1 MARNDLTLRF
11 LGAAGTVTGSKH
23 LVRSPGGQVLLD
35 CGLFQGLK
43 ELRLRNWTLDFTPA
57 AIDAVVLSHAHVDHS
72 GALPLLVRGG
82 FRGTIYCSAGT
93 ADLLEVMLHDA
104 AKLQEEEARTANRYG
119 YSKHAPAL
127 PLYTTRDA
135 EAALARV
142 VTRPYGQ
149 AFGVVGGV
157 AAILRRAGHILG
169 AATVE
174 LQIEAGRHAD
184 APLTLVFSGDLGRR
198 NRPILRDPE
207 PVAGADVLLVESTYG
222 DRTHAADSEAQLER
236 IVREAAAR
244 GGGLLIPSFAVGR
257 TQDLVWLLRRLEDAG
272 RIPSLPVFI
281 DSPMAIDV
289 TDTYGRHPEDVDD
302 EVRQLLPQRL
312 RCRDYTLV
320 RDAAASKALNDRKG
334 PMIVI
339 AGSGMATGGR
349 ILHHLKMRL
358 PDPSTTVLFPGFQAE
373 GTRGRTLLQKPES
386 VRIHGQ
392 DVPVRAH
399 IESIDGLSAHADR
412 EEILEWL
419 GGFTRAPRQTW
430 IVHGEPHAA
439 ESLATAIRARLGWT
453 CDVAVAGA
461 TVPLA
466 AEAARR

>member
-1 MARNDLTLRF
+1 MLR
-11 LGAAGTVTGSKH
+11 
-23 LVRSPGGQVLLD
+23 
-35 CGLFQGLK
+35 
-43 ELRLRNWTLDFTPA
+43 
-57 AIDAVVLSHAHVDHS
+57 
-72 GALPLLVRGG
+72 
-82 FRGTIYCSAGT
+82 
-93 ADLLEVMLHDA
+93 DA

-119 YSKHAPAL
+119 YSKHTPAL

-149 AFGVVGGV
+149 PFGVVGGV
-157 AAILRRAGHILG
+157 AAVLRRAGHILG

-174 LQIEAGRHAD
+174 LQIDAGRHAG

-222 DRTHAADSEAQLER
+222 DRTHAIDSEAQLER
-236 IVREAAAR
+236 IVRETVAR
-244 GGGLLIPSFAVGR
+244 GGALLIPAFAVGR

-289 TDTYGRHPEDVDD
+289 TDIYGRHPEDVDD
-302 EVRQLLPQRL
+302 DVKQLLPQRL

-320 RDAAASKALNDRKG
+320 RDAAASKALNDRTG

-358 PDPSTTVLFPGFQAE
+358 PDPQTTVLFPGFQAE
-373 GTRGRTLLQKPES
+373 GTRGRTLLQKQES
-386 VRIHGQ
+386 VRIHGHE
-392 DVPVRAH
+392 VPVRAH

-430 IVHGEPHAA
+430 VVHGEPPAA
-439 ESLATAIRARLGWT
+439 GSLAAAIRTRFGWT

-466 AEAARR
+466 VEAARS